1 MIAGRLRLGPFGDLA
16 VAALFLAATV
26 GVATLILRELTTIR
40 NSPPAAPPSASPS
53 VVPASRPALSIAV
66 TVLPLPDG
74 QELRVGDP
82 VEKMSRV
89 LATATEVGSRVV
101 EKGRI
106 GERVTRHYEYGP
118 VSFSVVLEAFERNG
132 VMRIASIYVE

>member
-1 MIAGRLRLGPFGDLA
+1 MIAGRLRLGPVGDLA
-16 VAALFLAATV
+16 IAALFLAATV
-26 GVATLILRELTTIR
+26 GVAALILRELTTIR
-40 NSPPAAPPSASPS
+40 SSPPPAPLSSSPA
-53 VVPASRPALSIAV
+53 VAPATRPTLSIAV

-89 LATATEVGSRVV
+89 LAKANEVGARAV

-106 GERVTRHYEYGP
+106 GERITRHYEYGP

>member
-1 MIAGRLRLGPFGDLA
+1 MIAGRLRLGPVGDLA
-16 VAALFLAATV
+16 IAALFLAATV
-26 GVATLILRELTTIR
+26 AVAALILGELTTIR
-40 NSPPAAPPSASPS
+40 HSPPAAQPSLPA
-53 VVPASRPALSIAV
+53 VVPATRPALSIAV

-82 VEKMSRV
+82 MEKMSRV
-89 LATATEVGSRVV
+89 LAKANEVGARAV

-106 GERVTRHYEYGP
+106 GDRVTRHYEYGP

-132 VMRIASIYVE
+132 VMRIAAIYVE

>member
-1 MIAGRLRLGPFGDLA
+1 MLAGRLRFGPIGDLA
-16 VAALFLAATV
+16 IAALFLAATV
-26 GVATLILRELTTIR
+26 AVGTLILRELNTIHH
-40 NSPPAAPPSASPS
+40 SPASAAPPPSSPS
-53 VVPASRPALSIAV
+53 VVPANRLSIAV

-74 QELRVGDP
+74 QELRVGDTL
-82 VEKMSRV
+82 EKMSKV
-89 LATATEVGSRVV
+89 LAQATEVGARGV

-132 VMRIASIYVE
+132 VMRIASLYVE

>member
-1 MIAGRLRLGPFGDLA
+1 MIAGRLRLGPVGDLA
-16 VAALFLAATV
+16 IAALFLAATV

-40 NSPPAAPPSASPS
+40 HTPPAAQPSSSPAAL
-53 VVPASRPALSIAV
+53 PASRPALSIAV

-82 VEKMSRV
+82 IEKVTRV
-89 LATATEVGSRVV
+89 LARATEVRARGV
-101 EKGRI
+101 EMGRI

-132 VMRIASIYVE
+132 VMRIAAIYVE

>member
-1 MIAGRLRLGPFGDLA
+1 MIAGRLHIGPVGDLA

-26 GVATLILRELTTIR
+26 LVAALILQELTTIR
-40 NSPPAAPPSASPS
+40 SPVPAAQPASSPA
-53 VVPASRPALSIAV
+53 VVPADRTALSIAV

-82 VEKMSRV
+82 IEKMSRV
-89 LATATEVGSRVV
+89 LAKAVEVRGRLV
-101 EKGRI
+101 ETGRI